1 MEKLLYP
8 YIHTYESPLDIVW
21 SVVGQKIGKRGRH
34 GVGSKDKLEQERYLH
49 LLLLSAP
56 TC

>member
-21 SVVGQKIGKRGRH
+21 SVVGQKIGRRGRH